1 MTKIYVMESC
11 PDCSEAKKLFAG
23 NPDYELIDIGRQAR
37 NLKEFLALRDNH
49 PAFAKVRERG
59 TIGIPCFVKEDGSV
73 AISLKHFLSRQDA
86 EPEQVTGA
94 EVAQM
99 EEQYAEP
106 AEKPGTESEAGTA
119 AETAVG
125 TAAETA
131 VGTAAE
137 TAVET
142 AGMAVETAF
151 EFSEGASCSL
161 DGSGC

>member
-73 AISLKHFLSRQDA
+73 TISLKHFLSRPDA
-86 EPEQVTGA
+86 EL
-94 EVAQM
+94 
-99 EEQYAEP
+99 
-106 AEKPGTESEAGTA
+106 AEKPGTDPAAG
-119 AETAVG
+119 
-125 TAAETA
+125 
-131 VGTAAE
+131 

-142 AGMAVETAF
+142 AVGMAAEPAP
-151 EFSEGASCSL
+151 EFSEGAACSL